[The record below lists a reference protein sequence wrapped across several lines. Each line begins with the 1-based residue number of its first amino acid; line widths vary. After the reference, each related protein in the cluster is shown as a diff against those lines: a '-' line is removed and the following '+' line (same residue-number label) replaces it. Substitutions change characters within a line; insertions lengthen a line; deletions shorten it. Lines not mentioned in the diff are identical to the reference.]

1 MSGDPSWTTDRS
13 LYYNLKWIVRPNK
26 LNKWQKVIYVCF
38 IVSVV
43 SILIS
48 ILSWRLTPRWGL
60 GSIMSAFLLFLI
72 VFLAGL
78 PISIDRDADLNGEGG
93 GWLLRKWTYEI
104 AGWFGCLATPI
115 GLLSL
120 SFTDSTW
127 SLLFASVSPVTGA
140 LYLSQAS
147 YTNRDD
153 LSVSSEATTTD
164 SNTQTQSQTGSDT
177 NESTPG
183 SATEDAT
190 TDYDQLQQE
199 ATEAIERAERAADW
213 GDFDMA
219 VDSCEEA
226 ITKIEQAIAGI
237 DSDSNQELKTMLT
250 DAQTTL
256 ETVTERREQQT
267 EIVEA
272 LEPAERSFQEAIV
285 AYIENNQTVARIRFR
300 QARDAFEEVHETI
313 AESEND
319 LLGSSTEVSVQP
331 DRELSS
337 TTLSELVEIPEPA
350 VDALSDAGIE
360 TLSDFESC
368 DEWPWT
374 PATVEKLVAD
384 GAIEENLAT
393 TLTLLSLLRDHEGC
407 EFNAAEAVA
416 RRQEQADYGFNH
428 AS

>member
-1 MSGDPSWTTDRS
+1 
-13 LYYNLKWIVRPNK
+13 
-26 LNKWQKVIYVCF
+26 
-38 IVSVV
+38 
-43 SILIS
+43 
-48 ILSWRLTPRWGL
+48 
-60 GSIMSAFLLFLI
+60 
-72 VFLAGL
+72 
-78 PISIDRDADLNGEGG
+78 
-93 GWLLRKWTYEI
+93 
-104 AGWFGCLATPI
+104 
-115 GLLSL
+115 
-120 SFTDSTW
+120 
-127 SLLFASVSPVTGA
+127 
-140 LYLSQAS
+140 
-147 YTNRDD
+147 
-153 LSVSSEATTTD
+153 
-164 SNTQTQSQTGSDT
+164 
-177 NESTPG
+177 
-183 SATEDAT
+183 
-190 TDYDQLQQE
+190 
-199 ATEAIERAERAADW
+199 
-213 GDFDMA
+213 MA

-226 ITKIEQAIAGI
+226 ITKIEQAIAGS

-285 AYIENNQTVARIRFR
+285 AYIDNNQTVARIRFR

-393 TLTLLSLLRDHEGC
+393 TLTLLSWLRDDEGC